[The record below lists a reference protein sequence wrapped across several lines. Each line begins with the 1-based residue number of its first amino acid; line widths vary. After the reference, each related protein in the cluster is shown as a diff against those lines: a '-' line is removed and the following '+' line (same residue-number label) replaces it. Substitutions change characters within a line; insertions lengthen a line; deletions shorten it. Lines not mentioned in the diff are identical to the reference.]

1 MSADRCPSCA
11 AAVRPD
17 ASWCNQCFADL
28 RPAPAPV
35 APPVPVTA
43 TAVVEDPFTAPLE
56 DVAAT
61 VIAEVPAQASGGIPA
76 EPLPGVVPTVDA
88 RPVTWPCMRC
98 QSAVPFDEDE
108 CPNCHAKF
116 LDHELPGAEVT
127 LLDRLP
133 RGQRKASTAFM
144 VMVFGGLG
152 LTVLFVVLFAL
163 FAAIF

>member
-1 MSADRCPSCA
+1 VTTA
-11 AAVRPD
+11 
-17 ASWCNQCFADL
+17 
-28 RPAPAPV
+28 
-35 APPVPVTA
+35 PVTA
-43 TAVVEDPFTAPLE
+43 TAVVEDPFTAPLA

-61 VIAEVPAQASGGIPA
+61 VADVPAQPDGGIPA

-88 RPVTWPCMRC
+88 RPATWPCLRC
-98 QSAVPFDEDE
+98 QTSVPFDEDE
-108 CPNCHAKF
+108 CPSCHAKF

-152 LTVLFVVLFAL
+152 LTALFVGLFAL
-163 FAAIF
+163 IAAIF